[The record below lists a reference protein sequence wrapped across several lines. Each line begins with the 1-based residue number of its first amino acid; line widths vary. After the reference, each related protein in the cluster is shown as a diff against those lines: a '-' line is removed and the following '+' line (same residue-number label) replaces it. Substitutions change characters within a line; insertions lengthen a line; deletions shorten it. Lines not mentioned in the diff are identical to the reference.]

1 MRIRLLLRDD
11 YPAKSGGDLVL
22 ARAYEGA
29 LQGVGLDA
37 RLEPLSAAGLDDRDG
52 VAQVFNID
60 RWFEFVASARR
71 IRASGRPLV
80 VAPIHHP
87 MGAVDRFESGVRSGP
102 LGVIG
107 RAGRGPF
114 GRERIKHAMRNR
126 TGRSVAEA
134 LIRDPR
140 AAIAQALTSAALVVV
155 QAPSETA
162 EVQRN
167 FGVDLGDK
175 AVWVPN
181 GVEVDDAVRIDGDRD
196 IDVLLAGRIEERK
209 NQLSVAQAFAGT
221 DVRVTFVGGDNP
233 RNAAYTAA
241 FHRLVAQHP
250 NLTHV
255 PHVPLEQLRSMY
267 ARSSVFLSVSHF
279 EVVSLSEL
287 EAVGYG
293 CRLVSGANGYLRD
306 YLGDRATY
314 VDPAID
320 AERLRSV
327 VAASLGLGVDEE
339 AVRLVRAE
347 YTWARTA
354 RDLVGAY
361 RGADLLPA

>member
-11 YPAKSGGDLVL
+11 YVRKSGGDLVL

-29 LQGVGLDA
+29 LREAGLDA
-37 RLEPLSAAGLDDRDG
+37 RLEPLSAQAVDDRVG
-52 VAQVFNID
+52 VAQIFNID
-60 RWFEFVASARR
+60 RWFEFVSSARR
-71 IRASGRPLV
+71 IVDSGRPLV

-87 MGAVDRFESGVRSGP
+87 LHAVDRFESRVRSGP
-102 LGVIG
+102 LGVI
-107 RAGRGPF
+107 AKVGRGPF
-114 GRERIKHAMRNR
+114 GRERIKHVMRTR
-126 TGRSVAEA
+126 TVRSAAEA
-134 LIRDPR
+134 FIRDPR
-140 AAIAQALTSAALVVV
+140 GAIADALGSAALVVV
-155 QAPSETA
+155 QAPSEIA

-167 FGVDLGDK
+167 FGIDLGRT

-181 GVEVDDAVRIDGDRD
+181 GVEVDEAVPIDGERG

-209 NQLSVAQAFAGT
+209 NQLSVARAFAGT

-233 RNAAYTAA
+233 RSRAYSTA
-241 FHRLVAQHP
+241 FHELVARHA

-255 PHVPLEQLRSMY
+255 PHVPLDALRLLY
-267 ARSSVFLSVSHF
+267 ARSKVFLSVSHF

-293 CRLVSGANGYLRD
+293 CRLVSGTNGYLRD

-314 VDPAID
+314 VEPDIA
-320 AERLRSV
+320 AEDLRSV
-327 VAASLGLGVDEE
+327 VGAALGRGVDDE
-339 AVRLVRAE
+339 AVTLVRSE

-361 RGADLLPA
+361 RGARLIEG